1 MTSFKYPGKISCQV
15 HTHIYIYRY
24 IYRYIYIIIY
34 VYIIYIY
41 MYICVYMY
49 IYIYIYVYIYIHNI
63 YVYICT
69 YMYKYIHICL
79 YIHSYGKTHTPTN
92 YSIRQPIPAQSKQVN
107 FQDLKFRSI
116 PLRGAQLS
124 QVLYVWYDCMH
135 ARITYL
141 YIYIYGG
148 VLK

>member
-1 MTSFKYPGKISCQV
+1 MYT
-15 HTHIYIYRY
+15 
-24 IYRYIYIIIY
+24 YIYIIYTYTY
-34 VYIIYIY
+34 VH
-41 MYICVYMY
+41 ICTN
-49 IYIYIYVYIYIHNI
+49 IYIYVFISTLMAKH
-63 YVYICT
+63 
-69 YMYKYIHICL
+69 
-79 YIHSYGKTHTPTN
+79 THTPTN

-141 YIYIYGG
+141 YIYGG

>member
-1 MTSFKYPGKISCQV
+1 
-15 HTHIYIYRY
+15 
-24 IYRYIYIIIY
+24 
-34 VYIIYIY
+34 
-41 MYICVYMY
+41 MY
-49 IYIYIYVYIYIHNI
+49 IYVQIY
-63 YVYICT
+63 T
-69 YMYKYIHICL
+69 YMSL
-79 YIHSYGKTHTPTN
+79 YPLLWQNTHTPTN

-141 YIYIYGG
+141 YIYGG